1 MKCTYEIT
9 INGKRKVFSSS
20 MELDAFL
27 AANFKDYYIDN
38 STESLHTDLVRETEE
53 KIEEIQRVI
62 GNGQVSKVIINDEG
76 EAEKILIIPKSC
88 GTTKFITTYG
98 SPDDLSRSLANPDNV
113 SGTLVTAF
121 NEEHWERTQRD
132 KLRESGLTDS
142 EINQIIKD
150 TKESWKVLTN
160 LGINIHSIFESILK
174 GTNPDLSEIN
184 KLITD
189 DELRNR
195 VINTITTGCQD
206 LLEEIYNK
214 HGRNCKIYSELPI
227 VSKTINEIYTKGV
240 DGITSINGV
249 IDMLVIDENGNAHI
263 YDFKVSRRSIGNW
276 YETDNIRIRDNWSST
291 KKQSAGYQ
299 LALYSAILKQYG
311 INVVSTCIVPF
322 KLDLEYDGVN
332 IKTISAVYL
341 DRESIKYTPNSTKHN
356 VHANQIIPSKTI
368 LDEVDLMTSL
378 QEPMTKYFPNYAVEA
393 KISLN
398 TVTVEQYKGNDKIV
412 HRLRAGE
419 YGYGEY
425 KYRVYNR
432 YSKKNVIFCKT
443 DEEMDV
449 EVQKLVTTE
458 NAYRG
463 EEFSNIAAAL
473 IQVRNNNNSLNP
485 ELNITLRDLISGSD
499 NKKEYISKLFDKYI
513 KDGSLWELQQNPA
526 FIAAGLF
533 VFVNNVTKKMEIISL
548 HQSSTHLE
556 VNLGKGTTLLGATKA
571 NYEVNEHTTMMATH
585 GNIDLIK
592 VMTLLNSLGSDTL
605 DSYVITKISAHNI
618 WQQTG
623 SETYN
628 EDLFENFKTLC
639 KIHNIPINLKAKH
652 FATTL
657 QSTISQIRDIC
668 GEDLYVNIGNFNLT
682 ISPDNIVEGSK
693 AILEKMEWLRS
704 NKCRGNEKLKESI
717 ISNEW
722 DFSDPISMAYMLLG
736 RALNKLSGYNVY
748 IEADPG
754 MWMGTK
760 FSTGL
765 MINSPG
771 LSPSLNVQTLS
782 QITSL
787 AEAQIRERA
796 QSYKSELKRVFEA
809 FYQYNERNRLL
820 GGEVRYFD
828 NLFERD
834 EQGNIDKRMLLR
846 NPNDPDLSKEE
857 KALIVKLL
865 GIFNR
870 LNGERYTPD
879 DIEYYQVPLAMASRR
894 TKRYRKGFVWEMKD
908 YYVNQ
913 LNFLRI
919 FPAQEENYMDATRR
933 SVVYNK
939 YDINQNTRNNI
950 LATLDQD
957 DIETNLEDLV
967 WDYIVSYET
976 ANVMQEFLPRMQA
989 IKISLQYM
997 HNMFGVDIRNVSK
1010 YIDEYLKVNVYK
1022 QPIMDE
1028 KLVPYYKKLGVVR
1041 DIISATSLGFNYR
1054 SGIREM
1060 VSGIWINL
1068 SRSMV
1073 NAYGKDQFKK
1083 EELIKAW
1090 SIIAKESIKDINL
1103 MTLVDALN
1111 VNYQM
1116 ANADIDQLKEQL
1128 SMSKSGIRNFESD
1141 TLFIFS
1147 RIPDIYNRMGILVA
1161 KMIHDGCWDAHSITE
1176 DDELIYDFKK
1186 DKRFSLLNDP
1196 NADKNSDEYRKQ
1208 RGLYTTMRLQFNKEG
1223 YSLKDGDALPRAYT
1237 IQESNSIKSFADM
1250 CFGHYDRSSQMLMK
1264 HKFLGAFFL
1273 QFKTFLSAKAEQWIL
1288 KPGTYNQGHYEE
1300 QYDGEHRIVRI
1311 YTFDENGEPSVRI
1324 DTENNVQEG
1333 EIWEPYMEWTGR
1345 FMEGMA
1351 YSMLDFGKALYHMD
1365 FQKFK
1370 ELWANP
1376 TKRANFKLF
1385 LNDMVWMSIIA
1396 AIISAL
1402 LGDNDE
1408 TVWGHA
1414 LVVPTIQA
1422 LGDGNIYTIAKSMVG
1437 DINPAIMS
1445 QGSKIINNTWDL
1457 ITGQKSFGKALTGT
1471 FGSLNSLK
1479 YTIEEATE
1487 E

>member
-9 INGKRKVFSSS
+9 INGQRKVFSSS

-27 AANFKDYYIDN
+27 AANFKDYYIDR
-38 STESLHTDLVRETEE
+38 STASLHTDLVRETEE
-53 KIEEIQRVI
+53 KIEEIQQVI
-62 GNGQVSKVIINDEG
+62 GNSQVSRVIINEDG
-76 EAEKILIIPKSC
+76 ESESVLLIPKSC
-88 GTTKFITTYG
+88 GVTKFITTYG

-121 NEEHWERTQRD
+121 NEDRWERRQRE
-132 KLRESGLTDS
+132 KLRQEGLTDS
-142 EINQIIKD
+142 EINNIITETKD
-150 TKESWKVLTN
+150 SWKVLTE
-160 LGINIHSIFESILK
+160 LGVNVHSIFESILK
-174 GTNPDLSEIN
+174 GTEPNLSEIE
-184 KLITD
+184 KLIPN
-189 DELRNR
+189 ENIRNR
-195 VINTITTGCQD
+195 IVNTLRIQCQD
-206 LLEEIYNK
+206 LLEEIYSK

-227 VSKTINEIYTKGV
+227 VSKTIHEVYTKGN
-240 DGITSINGV
+240 DGIMSINGI
-249 IDMLVIDENGNAHI
+249 IDMLVIDENGKAHI
-263 YDFKVSRRSIGNW
+263 YDFKVSRRSVGNW
-276 YETDNIRIRDNWSST
+276 NETDNIRIGEDWSST
-291 KKQSAGYQ
+291 KKQSIGYQ
-299 LALYSAILKQYG
+299 LALYASILKQYG
-311 INVVSTCIVPF
+311 IDVVSTCMVPF
-322 KLDLEYDGVN
+322 KLDLSYDRTN
-332 IKTISAVYL
+332 ISDVSAIYL
-341 DRESIKYTPNSTKHN
+341 DYEHMKYNPNGVKHN

-368 LDEVDLMTSL
+368 LDEIDLMSSL
-378 QEPMTKYFPNYAVEA
+378 QEPMTQFFPNYVVEA

-412 HRLRAGE
+412 HRLTAGE
-419 YGYGEY
+419 PGYGEY
-425 KYRVYNR
+425 KYRVHNR
-432 YSKKNVIFCKT
+432 YSKKAVIFCKT
-443 DEEMDV
+443 DEEMES
-449 EVQKLVTTE
+449 EVQRLVETE

-463 EEFSNIAAAL
+463 EEFDNISKSI
-473 IQVRNNNNSLNP
+473 IQVKNNNASLMP
-485 ELNITLRDLISGSD
+485 DIKITLQDLISGSE
-499 NKKEYISKLFDKYI
+499 NKKDYIARVFDKYV
-513 KDGSLWELQQNPA
+513 KSGSLWELQDNPA

-571 NYEVNEHTTMMATH
+571 NYEVNEHQTMMSTH

-592 VMTLLNSLGSDTL
+592 VMTLLNSLESDTL

-623 SETYN
+623 TETYN
-628 EDLFENFKTLC
+628 EDLFENFKALC
-639 KIHNIPINLKAKH
+639 KTYNIPINLKEKH
-652 FATTL
+652 FANTL

-668 GEDLYVNIGNFNLT
+668 GEDLYTHIGNFNLT
-682 ISPDNIVEGSK
+682 IGPDNIVEGSK
-693 AILEKMEWLRS
+693 AIVEKMEWLRS
-704 NKCRGNEKLKESI
+704 NKCKGNEKLKESI

-722 DFSDPISMAYMLLG
+722 DFSDPISMTYMLLG
-736 RALNKLSGYNVY
+736 RALNKLNGYSVY

-787 AEAQIRERA
+787 AEAKIREKV
-796 QSYKSELKRVFEA
+796 QSKVKSLKKVLDD
-809 FYQYNERNRLL
+809 FYAYNERSRLL

-828 NLFERD
+828 NLFVKD
-834 EQGNIDKRMLLR
+834 EEGNIDKRMLLR
-846 NPNDPDLSKEE
+846 NPNDPDLAKEE
-857 KALIVKLL
+857 KALIVRLL
-865 GIFNR
+865 EIFNN
-870 LNGERYTPD
+870 LNGRSYTPD
-879 DIEYYQVPLAMASRR
+879 DIEFYQIPLAMASRR
-894 TKRYRKGFVWEMKD
+894 TKRYKKGFVGEMKD

-919 FPAQEENYMDATRR
+919 FPSQEENYRDATRR

-939 YDINQNTRNNI
+939 YAIDSNTRNTL
-950 LATLDQD
+950 LATLELD

-967 WDYIVSYET
+967 WDYITSYST
-976 ANVMQEFLPRMQA
+976 AEVMQEFLPRMQA
-989 IKISLQYM
+989 IKISLQYI

-1090 SIIAKESIKDINL
+1090 SIIAKESVKDINL
-1103 MTLVDALN
+1103 LTLIDTLN

-1128 SMSKSGIRNFESD
+1128 SRSKSGIRNFESD

-1161 KMIHDGCWDAHSITE
+1161 KMIHDGCWEAHLITE
-1176 DDELIYDFKK
+1176 DEELIYDFKK
-1186 DKRFSLLNDP
+1186 DRRFSLLSDP
-1196 NADKNSDEYRKQ
+1196 NADKNSAEYRKQ
-1208 RGLYTTMRLQFNKEG
+1208 RGLYTAMRIQFNKEG
-1223 YSLKDGDALPRAYT
+1223 YTLKDGDELPRAYT
-1237 IQESNSIKSFADM
+1237 IQESTSIKSFADM

-1288 KPGTYNQGHYEE
+1288 KPGIYNQGHYKEK
-1300 QYDGEHRIVRI
+1300 YDGEYRIVRI

-1324 DTENNVQEG
+1324 DTENNVQE
-1333 EIWEPYMEWTGR
+1333 EDIWEPYMEWTGR

-1351 YSMLDFGKALYHMD
+1351 YSMLDFGNALYHID

-1396 AIISAL
+1396 AIISLL

-1422 LGDGNIYTIAKSMVG
+1422 LGDGNIVTIAQSMVG